1 MKLINFE
8 IDNITSDKYYIT
20 RTIKLQGSEYTQEI
34 FNKRIDELVD
44 KIILFYNLTKLMI
57 YNLNCI
63 TIDHLIKICKITS
76 LKKIDIINCSIKEI
90 PPNIQQL
97 INLTSFSLVNHN
109 KEQTIIPL
117 ELFTLKLSNL
127 ELDNV
132 FYGTDNIKL
141 PNIMT
146 YDKFYINK
154 QSIFIDGNYALV
166 NDLCDIP
173 SNIEHLN
180 IISSLFNESIC
191 DNLPCILLEL
201 RLVNFWGTTGISCFK
216 LDNLPPILNTLT
228 ICNCKYKKYFNDVI
242 ENGKIPFGTKVIFEQ
257 H

>member
-8 IDNITSDKYYIT
+8 IDNINSDKYYIV
-20 RTIKLQGSEYTQEI
+20 RTIKMQGSEYTQET
-34 FNKRIDELVD
+34 FNNRIDELVD
-44 KIILFYNLTKLMI
+44 KIILCNNLTKLKI
-57 YNLNCI
+57 YNLKCI
-63 TIDHLIKICKITS
+63 TIEHLIKICKITS
-76 LKKIDIINCSIKEI
+76 LKKIDIINCIIKEI
-90 PPNIQQL
+90 PPDIQQL
-97 INLTSFSLVNHN
+97 INLTTFGLVNHN
-109 KEQTIIPL
+109 NNPTIIPL

-132 FYGTDNIKL
+132 FYDTTNVKL
-141 PNIMT
+141 PHIMT

-154 QSIFIDGNYALV
+154 QSIFIDGNYAIV

-173 SNIEHLN
+173 SNIEYLN
-180 IISSLFNESIC
+180 IISSLFNEKIC
-191 DNLPCILLEL
+191 DNLPCTLLEL
-201 RLVNFWGTTGISCFK
+201 RLVNFWGITGRSCLK